1 MCCRYY
7 ILPKA
12 VEWDPIREEAEH
24 ARVMRRFRETGAEL
38 VASGEARPT
47 DVVPVL
53 ATDREGGKSVFPMR
67 WGFRLEG
74 AKPTLLINARAE
86 TAAQKPTFRDA
97 WAAHRCAVPASGY
110 YEWKR
115 AASVGAG
122 ITSPARRGGG
132 PASRP
137 VEGCRPPE
145 GEGPEMQI
153 AKCKVQNEGAADG
166 KRSASIKYA
175 VSDPDTPIIWLCGLY
190 RIEQGLPVFVIL
202 TREPGAELGAIH
214 DRMPLILPAEAA
226 RAWVDPKQ
234 RPEELLPFAVTQ
246 LKALKAG

>member
-24 ARVMRRFRETGAEL
+24 ARVMRRFLESGATL
-38 VASGEARPT
+38 VRAGEARPT

-53 ATDREGGKSVFPMR
+53 ATNREGGKSVFPMR

-86 TAAQKPTFRDA
+86 TASQKPTFRDA

-110 YEWKR
+110 YEWQRTADEAAGARKR
-115 AASVGAG
+115 A
-122 ITSPARRGGG
+122 
-132 PASRP
+132 
-137 VEGCRPPE
+137 
-145 GEGPEMQI
+145 
-153 AKCKVQNEGAADG
+153 
-166 KRSASIKYA
+166 ASIKYA
-175 VSDPDTPIIWLCGLY
+175 VTDPDAPIIWLCGLY
-190 RIEQGLPVFVIL
+190 RIENGLPVFVIL
-202 TREPGAELGAIH
+202 TREPGAELVEIH

-226 RAWVDPKQ
+226 QRWINPEV
-234 RPEELLPFAVTQ
+234 RPEELLSLAITQ
-246 LKALKAG
+246 LTAMKAG